1 MLLHTGALRYKYFY
15 AEMILLTQV
24 PLHRDACTRVFLHVN
39 TSTVHSAFRTH
50 SFTLRFL
57 YTQTLFTESFWHTV
71 AGTFTCKYLCTAVFI
86 LRACSLHARM
96 LCHTDAFDHTCFY
109 TEIFLHG
116 DTVAQRECFFTQ
128 ILLQRDD
135 FTLSNFTQKPKQAE
149 VLLQKNACA
158 RRVFSYGIFTQTYY
172 IIILNYFLWRTRA
185 WRKEFSTHMQNHSF
199 TTAFDG
205 RDAFPGKGLAQDK
218 PTLQFYLNVWRSTFC
233 VNGSRFVD
241 INPPCPAAR
250 REKLETIKGVG
261 VCKKLISTCV
271 FTPATSHLHISTSH
285 FQTTI
290 SACIYIYLPHYTC
303 IWHIFVW

>member
-1 MLLHTGALRYKYFY
+1 MQILVHGGVHFARVFFTCTHALSHGCLWSHMLLHRDIFARRHRGTEGMLFY
-15 AEMILLTQV
+15 T
-24 PLHRDACTRVFLHVN
+24 N
-39 TSTVHSAFRTH
+39 T
-50 SFTLRFL
+50 
-57 YTQTLFTESFWHTV
+57 FTERWFHTEQ
-71 AGTFTCKYLCTAVFI
+71 
-86 LRACSLHARM
+86 
-96 LCHTDAFDHTCFY
+96 FY
-109 TEIFLHG
+109 TETKTSRGAF
-116 DTVAQRECFFTQ
+116 TKECMCT
-128 ILLQRDD
+128 
-135 FTLSNFTQKPKQAE
+135 K
-149 VLLQKNACA
+149 
-158 RRVFSYGIFTQTYY
+158 VFSYSIFTQTYY
-172 IIILNYFLWRTRA
+172 IIILNYFLWRTRV

-233 VNGSRFVD
+233 ANGSRFVD

-290 SACIYIYLPHYTC
+290 SACIYISSALHLHMAYIRLVAVRKKILSNRVFEFESAPERLSVRFMFASAPVY
-303 IWHIFVW
+303 INFIL